1 MKIKKKRR
9 GLGSATYK
17 PTAYTGGAA
26 TMTGFG
32 PADPDTID
40 FTRPATR
47 PTPDFNK
54 GAAMKAGKKRRT
66 PYNKK
71 EFGD

>member
-1 MKIKKKRR
+1 
-9 GLGSATYK
+9 
-17 PTAYTGGAA
+17 
-26 TMTGFG
+26 MTGFG